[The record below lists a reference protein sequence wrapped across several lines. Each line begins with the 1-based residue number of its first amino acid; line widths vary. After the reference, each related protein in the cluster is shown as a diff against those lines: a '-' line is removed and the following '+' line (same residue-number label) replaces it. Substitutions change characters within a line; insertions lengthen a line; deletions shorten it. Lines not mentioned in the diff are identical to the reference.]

1 LNYSLCKKT
10 LTSKIKILALNK
22 KLALVETLLRTTF
35 LPSSDTPV
43 AKQSINEGDSFNKA
57 KLQTFVQLQFSV

>member
-1 LNYSLCKKT
+1 LNYFSLQKT
-10 LTSKIKILALNK
+10 FTSKIKILALNK

-43 AKQSINEGDSFNKA
+43 AKQSINDAMGFI
-57 KLQTFVQLQFSV
+57 Q